1 MSNRDGRRAKR
12 KKGEKLSMA
21 KAGDV
26 CPRCAAMNHKKKKTK
41 RKLKLDKDGHA
52 IPVYYSISKLRRAY
66 CAQRPGHEHH
76 VHCASCNWCN
86 F

>member
-21 KAGDV
+21 KAGDA
-26 CPRCAAMNHKKKKTK
+26 CPRCAAMIKKKRKTQ

-52 IPVYYSISKLRRAY
+52 KPTYYKISKLSRAY
-66 CAQRPGHEHH
+66 CANRLGHEHH
-76 VHCASCNWCN
+76 VHCHACHWTN